1 MTSKQLHRTAMSS
14 SSNYLVWYPKSVFVY
29 TDLMI
34 IYVSRSVQLERVS
47 PSTMLVDMKSE
58 DKTGIEFTGFRRLT
72 KFDLTGTVNG
82 TAEQLD
88 TLEVRW
94 PWLNRCLIRHMAG
107 QCVLSS
113 SHPHAGG
120 AAVRSV
126 LHRGAQDV
134 VYLAPYAFLRVLRY
148 PSRELHRASEVISF
162 TAQLQVHAA

>member
-94 PWLNRCLIRHMAG
+94 P
-107 QCVLSS
+107 
-113 SHPHAGG
+113 
-120 AAVRSV
+120 
-126 LHRGAQDV
+126 
-134 VYLAPYAFLRVLRY
+134 
-148 PSRELHRASEVISF
+148 
-162 TAQLQVHAA
+162 